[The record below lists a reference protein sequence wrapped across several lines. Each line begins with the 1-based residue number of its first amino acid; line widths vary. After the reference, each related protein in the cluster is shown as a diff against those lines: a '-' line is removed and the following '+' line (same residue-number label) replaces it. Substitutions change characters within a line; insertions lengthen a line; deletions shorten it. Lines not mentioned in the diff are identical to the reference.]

1 MTIKAKILAL
11 VAAFAVMASAITA
24 LGLMTMADYN
34 RVIADYTRASDNAFR
49 GQRLNLL
56 LSESV
61 IEVRNIYIAKSPEQL
76 DRRIMAMQVHLN
88 EVDVLLKDWKADL
101 RPGEVPQFASIEK
114 DARTIIWFGGKVAE
128 VARTQS
134 PEVAEKLGTA
144 DKSLAWREAFQGRL
158 DTMVSGIQANMLKK
172 QAALAVYQTQRTQ
185 EFFIMAGSGVVLLLL
200 ASLWI
205 AIRSIANPL
214 KAITQSVVGLSQDA
228 FDTVIPPAK
237 GEDEISKL
245 WIALGILKS
254 HAIEVKRINDAKLE
268 LHLD

>member
-34 RVIADYTRASDNAFR
+34 RVIGEYTRASDNAFR

-76 DRRIMAMQVHLN
+76 EHRIGAMQAHFR
-88 EVDVLLKDWKADL
+88 EVDSLLKDWKATL
-101 RPGEVPQFASIEK
+101 RPGEVPQFAGVEK
-114 DARTIIWFGGKVAE
+114 DARRIIWFGGKVAE
-128 VARTQS
+128 VSRAQS
-134 PEVAEKLGTA
+134 PEVAEKLGATDGA
-144 DKSLAWREAFQGRL
+144 LAWREAFQGRL
-158 DTMVSGIQANMLKK
+158 DTMVAGVQANMLKK
-172 QAALAVYQTQRTQ
+172 QADLAVYHRQRTN
-185 EFFIMAGSGVVLLLL
+185 EFLLMAGSGVILLLL

-214 KAITQSVVGLSQDA
+214 KTITQSIVGLSQDA
-228 FDTVIPPAK
+228 FDTVIPAAK

-254 HAIEVKRINDAKLE
+254 HAIEVKRLNDQKLE

>member
-34 RVIADYTRASDNAFR
+34 RVIAEYTRASDNAFR

-76 DRRIMAMQVHLN
+76 EHRIGAMQAHLH
-88 EVDVLLKDWKADL
+88 EVDVLLKDWKAQL
-101 RPGEVPQFASIEK
+101 HPGEVPQFAGVEK
-114 DARTIIWFGGKVAE
+114 DARTIIWFGGKIADI
-128 VARTQS
+128 ARTQS
-134 PEVAEKLGTA
+134 PAVAEKLGTA

-158 DTMVSGIQANMLKK
+158 DTMVTGIQSNMLKK
-172 QAALAVYQTQRTQ
+172 QAALAVYHQQRTN
-185 EFFIMAGSGVVLLLL
+185 EFLLVAGSGVVLLLL

-214 KAITQSVVGLSQDA
+214 KTITQSIIRLSQGA
-228 FDTVIPPAK
+228 YDTTIPAAK

-245 WIALGILKS
+245 WTALGILKS
-254 HAIEVKRINDAKLE
+254 HAIEAKRINDEKLE